1 MSALTEIRDAL
12 RGALAEY
19 TDDVESALGM
29 IRAAQDPKFGDFQ
42 ANFAMPLA
50 KQAGVSPR
58 DLAQEIVAKINVPF
72 CEAPEIA
79 GPGFINL
86 RLKDDWLV
94 AKANS
99 LSRDERLGHKPVKT
113 KTIIIDYSSPNV
125 AKPTH
130 VGHLRSSVIGH
141 TLDQVLR
148 FVGHDVKSDNHIGD
162 WGTQFGMIIFG
173 YKNFLDATAYEQQPV
188 AELTRIYRLVN
199 SLADYHTAVK
209 KLPGAVASVATLET
223 QISQLEASDADPKSK
238 KKQLKKL
245 NSTTK
250 AVSETFKS
258 LQKSI
263 DEIESSPELK
273 QLADANPD
281 IATNARNE
289 TAKLHS
295 GDPEN
300 QQLWNQILPECLK
313 DLDQVYDKL
322 GVSFDMTLGESFYQP
337 MLANVVE
344 AMTESGIATES
355 DGAKCVFIEGNDAP
369 FIVQKTD
376 GAFTYATTD
385 LATIKYR
392 VDELKADTILYVVDT
407 RQSSHFELLFKTARL
422 WGYENVDFHHIN
434 FGTVMGKDRK
444 PYKTRSGA
452 TVGLEGL
459 LDEAIARARKI
470 VDENEERKEFGT
482 PLDVETRSAVATAIG
497 IGGAKYADLHINR
510 ESDYIFDWDSMLAVT
525 GDTGAY
531 IQYANARIHGIF
543 RKGEIDPDSIQQGDQ
558 PIVLTHPAERALVL
572 QLQSF
577 EDVINAVATEYRPHL
592 LTQFLFETANKLTS
606 FYGVCFVLK
615 EPDESIRISRLK
627 LCSWSSRVL
636 TLGLKLLGIEAPKV
650 M

>member
-1 MSALTEIRDAL
+1 
-12 RGALAEY
+12 
-19 TDDVESALGM
+19 
-29 IRAAQDPKFGDFQ
+29 
-42 ANFAMPLA
+42 
-50 KQAGVSPR
+50 
-58 DLAQEIVAKINVPF
+58 
-72 CEAPEIA
+72 
-79 GPGFINL
+79 
-86 RLKDDWLV
+86 
-94 AKANS
+94 
-99 LSRDERLGHKPVKT
+99 
-113 KTIIIDYSSPNV
+113 
-125 AKPTH
+125 
-130 VGHLRSSVIGH
+130 
-141 TLDQVLR
+141 
-148 FVGHDVKSDNHIGD
+148 
-162 WGTQFGMIIFG
+162 
-173 YKNFLDATAYEQQPV
+173 
-188 AELTRIYRLVN
+188 
-199 SLADYHTAVK
+199 
-209 KLPGAVASVATLET
+209 
-223 QISQLEASDADPKSK
+223 
-238 KKQLKKL
+238 
-245 NSTTK
+245 
-250 AVSETFKS
+250 
-258 LQKSI
+258 
-263 DEIESSPELK
+263 
-273 QLADANPD
+273 
-281 IATNARNE
+281 
-289 TAKLHS
+289 
-295 GDPEN
+295 
-300 QQLWNQILPECLK
+300 
-313 DLDQVYDKL
+313 
-322 GVSFDMTLGESFYQP
+322 MTLGESFYQP

-636 TLGLKLLGIEAPKV
+636 TLGLKLLGIEVPKV